1 MRHLLLLLVISSSLH
16 LHALER
22 TYSGFVKPG
31 RPMCTTQ
38 EYLRDWYML
47 KQKGDLKAPA
57 FLLEECFVAHGQ
69 KLRVMIVGPKQP
81 GTVTTEP
88 PCKPWVVVYQGAK
101 YWACAK
107 AVEREK

>member
-1 MRHLLLLLVISSSLH
+1 MSSICFCPSERSL
-16 LHALER
+16 
-22 TYSGFVKPG
+22 SGSHRQG
-31 RPMCTTQ
+31 SAH
-38 EYLRDWYML
+38 WYML
-47 KQKGDLKAPA
+47 KQKGDLEAPA